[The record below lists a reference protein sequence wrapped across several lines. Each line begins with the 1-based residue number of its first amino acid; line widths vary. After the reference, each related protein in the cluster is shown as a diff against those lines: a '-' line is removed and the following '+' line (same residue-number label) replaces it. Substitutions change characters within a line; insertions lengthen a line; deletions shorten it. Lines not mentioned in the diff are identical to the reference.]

1 MRKPV
6 TASHLSRR
14 IAMFRRAE
22 DGTTAIEFGLLAMP
36 FFLLMFVII
45 ELGMILFTEYAI
57 QFGVEESSRI
67 LRTAGQGTMTGEEF
81 RDMICDRA
89 AVVINCNQRLGLS
102 VTSASRF
109 ADVEHPRIANI
120 QPGDVSAFTPGT
132 AGDAVVVIATY
143 DWAFISL
150 FMSPLANLANPN
162 ARRLHGIA
170 AFRTELL
177 E

>member
-1 MRKPV
+1 
-6 TASHLSRR
+6 
-14 IAMFRRAE
+14 MFRRAE

-45 ELGMILFTEYAI
+45 ELGMILFTENAI

-67 LRTAGQGTMTGEEF
+67 LRTAGPGTMTGVQF
-81 RDMICDRA
+81 RNMICNQA
-89 AVVINCNQRLGLS
+89 AVVIDCNTRLGLS
-102 VTSASRF
+102 VTSARKF
-109 ADVEHPRIANI
+109 TDVANPRIANI
-120 QPGDVSAFTPGT
+120 EPGDVSAFTPGT

-143 DWAFISL
+143 DWAFMTL
-150 FMSPLANLANPN
+150 FMRPLANLANPN

>member
-1 MRKPV
+1 
-6 TASHLSRR
+6 
-14 IAMFRRAE
+14 MFRRAE

-36 FFLLMFVII
+36 FFLLMFVIV
-45 ELGMILFTEYAI
+45 ELGMILFTQNAI

-67 LRTAGQGTMTGEEF
+67 LRTAGRGTMTGEQF
-81 RDMICDRA
+81 REIICNRA
-89 AVVINCNQRLGLS
+89 AVVIDCNESLGLS
-102 VTSASRF
+102 VTSARRF
-109 ADVEHPRIANI
+109 ADVAHPGIADI

-150 FMSPLANLANPN
+150 FMRPLANLANPN

-170 AFRTELL
+170 TFRTELL

>member
-1 MRKPV
+1 
-6 TASHLSRR
+6 
-14 IAMFRRAE
+14 MFRRAE
-22 DGTTAIEFGLLAMP
+22 DGTTAIEFGLLGIP

-45 ELGMILFTEYAI
+45 ELGMILFTQNAI

-67 LRTAGQGTMTGEEF
+67 LRTAGRGTMTGEQF
-81 RDMICDRA
+81 RDIICNRA
-89 AVVINCNQRLGLS
+89 ALVIDCNSRLGLS
-102 VTSASRF
+102 VTSARRF
-109 ADVEHPRIANI
+109 TDVANPGIADI
-120 QPGDVSAFTPGT
+120 QPGAISAFTPGA

-150 FMSPLANLANPN
+150 FMSPLANLADPN